1 MDQIHR
7 DGRVQLGKTDLHIPA
22 LGIGTWAWGDKMMWG
37 FGKGYGEADLRGA
50 FRASLDSGIE
60 FFDTAEVYG
69 SGRSE
74 QFLGQFLAEDRREV
88 IIATKFMPFPWHLRR
103 DSLVEALKRSL
114 ARLGLE
120 RVDLYQIHWPFPPV
134 SIETWM
140 AGMADAVQA
149 GLTRAVGVSNYNV
162 QQMSRAHTALAK
174 YGIPLA
180 SNQVQYSLLHRHPE
194 RSGLLQACEDL
205 GVTLIAY
212 SPLAQGLLSDKYGPD
227 NPLPGLRGR
236 RSGRTRLA
244 EIRPLVALL
253 GEIGQAHGGK
263 TPAQAALN
271 WSISK
276 GSVPIP
282 GAKNA
287 SQARENAGALGWRMS
302 HDEVAALDAASDR
315 IAGKAQP
322 VAPDS

>member
-7 DGRVQLGKTDLHIPA
+7 DGQVQLGKTDTYIPP
-22 LGIGTWAWGDKMMWG
+22 LGVGTWAWGDKMLWG
-37 FGKGYGEADLRGA
+37 YGKRYGEADLRGA
-50 FRASLDSGIE
+50 FGASLDNGID

-74 QFLGQFLAEDRREV
+74 QFLGQFLAEDRREAV
-88 IIATKFMPFPWHLRR
+88 VATKFMPFPWRLRR
-103 DSLVEALKRSL
+103 NSLLEALKRSL

-120 RVDLYQIHWPFPPV
+120 RADLYQIHWPFPPV
-134 SIETWM
+134 SIKTWM
-140 AGMADAVQA
+140 AEMADAVQA
-149 GLTRAVGVSNYNV
+149 GLTRAVGASNYNV
-162 QQMSRAHTALAK
+162 DQMRQAHAALAK

-194 RSGLLQACEDL
+194 RSGLLRACDDL

-227 NPLPGLRGR
+227 NPPPGLRGR
-236 RSGRTRLA
+236 RLGRNRLS
-244 EIRPLVALL
+244 EIRPLVTLL

-263 TPAQAALN
+263 TPAQVALN
-271 WSISK
+271 WTICK

-287 SQARENAGALGWRMS
+287 NQARENAGALGWRMS
-302 HDEVAALDAASDR
+302 HDEVAGLDAASDR
-315 IAGKAQP
+315 IAGKTPPA
-322 VAPDS
+322 A

>member
-1 MDQIHR
+1 MNQMHS
-7 DGRVQLGKTDLHIPA
+7 DGRVQLGKTDLTIPL
-22 LGIGTWAWGDKMMWG
+22 LGSGTWAWGDKMLWG

-50 FRASLDSGIE
+50 FRASLECGAD

-74 QFLGQFLAEDRREV
+74 QFLGQFTAEDRREAV
-88 IIATKFMPFPWHLRR
+88 VATKFMPFPWRLRHK
-103 DSLVEALKRSL
+103 SLVEALQRSL
-114 ARLGLE
+114 SRLGLE

-134 SIETWM
+134 SIKTWM
-140 AGMADAVQA
+140 AAMADAVQA

-162 QQMSRAHTALAK
+162 DQMRQAHAALAK
-174 YGIPLA
+174 FGIPLA

-194 RSGLLQACEDL
+194 RNGLLRACDDL

-227 NPLPGLRGR
+227 NPPPGLRGR
-236 RSGRTRLA
+236 RFGRTRLA
-244 EIRPLVALL
+244 EIQPLVALL

-271 WSISK
+271 WAMCK

-287 SQARENAGALGWRMS
+287 SQARDNTGALGWRKS

-315 IAGKAQP
+315 LAQKSQP
-322 VAPDS
+322 AASGS

>member
-1 MDQIHR
+1 MNQMHR
-7 DGRVQLGKTDLHIPA
+7 DGRVQLGKTDLTIPP
-22 LGIGTWAWGDKMMWG
+22 LGIGTWAWGDKMLWG

-50 FRASLDSGIE
+50 FNASLERGLD

-74 QFLGQFLAEDRREV
+74 QFMGQFLVADRREV
-88 IIATKFMPFPWHLRR
+88 VVATKFMPFPWRLRR
-103 DSLVEALKRSL
+103 DSLIEALKRSL

-140 AGMADAVQA
+140 ASMADAVQA

-162 QQMSRAHTALAK
+162 DQMHRAHAALAR

-194 RSGLLQACEDL
+194 RNGLLQTCDDL

-227 NPLPGLRGR
+227 NPPPGLRGR
-236 RSGRTRLA
+236 RLGRTRLA
-244 EIRPLVALL
+244 EIQPLVALL
-253 GEIGQAHGGK
+253 GEIGEAHGCK
-263 TPAQAALN
+263 TAAQVALN
-271 WSISK
+271 WTMCK

-302 HDEVAALDAASDR
+302 HDEVAALDAASNR
-315 IAGKAQP
+315 IDSKSRP
-322 VAPDS
+322 VASDS